1 MKMTA
6 IWTEILDLHKYE
18 SLIGGAVFDDGT
30 IYVSVRSIRN
40 SHNEFSVST
49 PEFFWAWSE
58 PNYLWDDVGSPEWYI
73 NQVYHSI
80 SRHLGADALEA
91 IRSVPEA
98 IEDVF
103 YFLCDMRRKED
114 SGDLKTREET
124 DV

>member
-49 PEFFWAWSE
+49 PEFFWEWSE
-58 PNYLWDDVGSPEWYI
+58 PNYLWDDVGSQERYI

-103 YFLCDMRRKED
+103 YFLCDMRRKDDDAE
-114 SGDLKTREET
+114 
-124 DV
+124 